1 MAVADPEQAVDHQAV
16 WLCLRR
22 GAYRKATRAERIGTL
37 QILKY
42 SHEQARRLL
51 EVPVE
56 VYNRANRWLLAAAH
70 ESETGG
76 AFLPLHDAL
85 KAYADRH
92 VEGVVR
98 VGMLREGGMRRAEV
112 QSQLGIT
119 DLEYETAW
127 TWWRDAVAGH
137 IPEA

>member
-1 MAVADPEQAVDHQAV
+1 MEDEQAVDLQAV
-16 WLCLRR
+16 RLQLHR

-42 SHEQARRLL
+42 SHDQARRLL
-51 EVPVE
+51 DVPVE

-70 ESETGG
+70 ESESGG
-76 AFLPLHDAL
+76 EYLPLHDAL
-85 KAYADRH
+85 QAYARRH

-98 VGMLREGGMRRAEV
+98 VGMLRESGARRAEV
-112 QSQLGIT
+112 QRQLGIG